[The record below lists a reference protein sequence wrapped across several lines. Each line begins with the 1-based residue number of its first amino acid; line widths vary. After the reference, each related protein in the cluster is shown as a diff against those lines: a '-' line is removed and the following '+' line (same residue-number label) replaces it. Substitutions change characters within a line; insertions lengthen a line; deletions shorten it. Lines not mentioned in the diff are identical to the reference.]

1 MLWQKHWRCWRKKF
15 KENLTPFRASF
26 SYLSTPPRPRL
37 RHCGQP
43 GKLCGL
49 LSFFPS
55 FFLSSSFLSFFLSF
69 SLSFLFSFFPFLF
82 LSLSFF
88 LSSSQEFKR
97 AGLRLFLTN
106 FPSVW
111 SSGVVGEEFRAL
123 SLSSVKLLLHDE
135 TVDTQVEVEKK
146 LWVRFF
152 NSISL
157 LLLSDGLLF
166 SLLFSSLLFQTWI
179 ETLRENALRST
190 SGGEQR
196 KSLSTLFAEGKAQWT
211 NDGQTW
217 DKNWFETE
225 GVDNLCDLL
234 SQYFRK
240 YVKQSDAVPED
251 IESLI
256 RGSFFFCFLFFV
268 CFVLFC
274 FVLFSSYSFFFFF
287 FLDLFFFLSYPRSL
301 RDLEDSLH
309 RGDLQWQE
317 TEGCS

>member
-1 MLWQKHWRCWRKKF
+1 M
-15 KENLTPFRASF
+15 
-26 SYLSTPPRPRL
+26 LSTYAVAEAL
-37 RHCGQP
+37 TMLEEKIQ
-43 GKLCGL
+43 GKLDSLQGKLQL
-49 LSFFPS
+49 LVDTPETKAEALWAARKIVWASFFPS

-256 RGSFFFCFLFFV
+256 RGSFFFSFFV
-268 CFVLFC
+268 FCLFC
-274 FVLFSSYSFFFFF
+274 FVLFSSLFF

>member
-1 MLWQKHWRCWRKKF
+1 MGSQ
-15 KENLTPFRASF
+15 ENCVGFFLSF
-26 SYLSTPPRPRL
+26 
-37 RHCGQP
+37 
-43 GKLCGL
+43 L
-49 LSFFPS
+49 LSFFLHH
-55 FFLSSSFLSFFLSF
+55 FFLSFFPFLFLSF
-69 SLSFLFSFFPFLF
+69 SLSFLFF

-256 RGSFFFCFLFFV
+256 RGSFFFSFFV
-268 CFVLFC
+268 FCLFC
-274 FVLFSSYSFFFFF
+274 FVLFSYSFFFFF
-287 FLDLFFFLSYPRSL
+287 FFLFLDLFFFLSYPRSL

>member
-1 MLWQKHWRCWRKKF
+1 MTTN
-15 KENLTPFRASF
+15 ENLKEMIM
-26 SYLSTPPRPRL
+26 LSTYAVAEAL
-37 RHCGQP
+37 TMLEEKIQ
-43 GKLCGL
+43 GKLDSLQGKLQL
-49 LSFFPS
+49 LVDTPETKAEALWAARKILWASFFPS
-55 FFLSSSFLSFFLSF
+55 FFLSFFIISFF
-69 SLSFLFSFFPFLF
+69 LSFLFSFFPFLF
-82 LSLSFF
+82 LSLAFF

-256 RGSFFFCFLFFV
+256 RGSFFFSFFV
-268 CFVLFC
+268 FCLFC
-274 FVLFSSYSFFFFF
+274 FVLFSYSFFFFF
-287 FLDLFFFLSYPRSL
+287 FFLFS
-301 RDLEDSLH
+301 
-309 RGDLQWQE
+309 
-317 TEGCS
+317 

>member
-1 MLWQKHWRCWRKKF
+1 M
-15 KENLTPFRASF
+15 
-26 SYLSTPPRPRL
+26 LSTYAVAEAL
-37 RHCGQP
+37 TMLEEKIQ
-43 GKLCGL
+43 GKLDSLQGKLQL
-49 LSFFPS
+49 LVDTPETKAEALWAARKIVWASFFPS

-69 SLSFLFSFFPFLF
+69 SLSFLSLSFLFSFFPFLF
-82 LSLSFF
+82 LSLAFF

-256 RGSFFFCFLFFV
+256 RGSFFFSFFV
-268 CFVLFC
+268 FCLFC
-274 FVLFSSYSFFFFF
+274 FVLFSYSFFFFF
-287 FLDLFFFLSYPRSL
+287 FFLFS
-301 RDLEDSLH
+301 
-309 RGDLQWQE
+309 
-317 TEGCS
+317 